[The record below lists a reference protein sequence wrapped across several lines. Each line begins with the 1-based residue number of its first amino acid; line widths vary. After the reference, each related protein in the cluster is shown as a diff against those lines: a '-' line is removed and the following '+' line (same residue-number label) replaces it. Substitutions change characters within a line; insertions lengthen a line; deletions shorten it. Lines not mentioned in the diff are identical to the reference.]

1 MVPLEES
8 EGSRRGQV
16 YLGPGKERIPNR
28 GQKMYKGYTQGN
40 SRMKNMLVQDAPVR
54 KPLAAVSGITHKNNL
69 VLFDQEGSF
78 IAPGDAPE
86 VKQIRRLIKQVK
98 DRIELYED
106 KGVYL
111 MPFWVRDESES
122 KEGEGEESVF
132 SRRGK

>member
-1 MVPLEES
+1 MRNMV
-8 EGSRRGQV
+8 
-16 YLGPGKERIPNR
+16 
-28 GQKMYKGYTQGN
+28 
-40 SRMKNMLVQDAPVR
+40 VQDAPVR

-86 VKQIRRLIKQVK
+86 VKQIRKLIKQVK
-98 DRIELYED
+98 DKIVLYED

-111 MPFWVRDESES
+111 MPFWVRDGNGEEKAIFVKEES
-122 KEGEGEESVF
+122 KGEGEESVF